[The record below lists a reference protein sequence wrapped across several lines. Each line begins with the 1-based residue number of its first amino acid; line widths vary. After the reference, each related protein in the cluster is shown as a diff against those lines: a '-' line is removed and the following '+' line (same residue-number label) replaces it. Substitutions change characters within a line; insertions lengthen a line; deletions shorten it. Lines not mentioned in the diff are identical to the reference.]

1 MTQLI
6 ILIALIV
13 ICILAG
19 SRSKVLRGMGIGV
32 LMAAHAVGAI
42 VFLLLIIGI
51 AGFIVWS
58 IFN

>member
-1 MTQLI
+1 MEQLI

-19 SRSKVLRGMGIGV
+19 SRSKVLRGLGIGA

-42 VFLLLIIGI
+42 VFFLLIIAV